1 MLLAA
6 MVTLIIG
13 YSMVYSALHG
23 SWAFWQFWF
32 PAKQVPANT

>member
-23 SWAFWQFWF
+23 SWAFWTFWF
-32 PAKQVPANT
+32 PAAQIPANA